1 MPDTALIDAYHGTRY
16 IAHDG
21 ELELTVTIG
30 QPSTEIDAL
39 FSRRG
44 ARTGTFIT
52 AWNPRSIET
61 PEEEN
66 RLAGTRLARMI
77 RMAGLT
83 ALPHLGVGEDP
94 EWTPEE
100 GLFVLDLPLDRAI
113 EIAAIFD
120 QHAIVTIEAGEA
132 AELHLL
138 GPMAT

>member
-39 FSRRG
+39 FSRLN

-66 RLAGTRLARMI
+66 RLAGTRLDRMI